1 MAAKHPAY
9 TLIQETP
16 DWIAVSKAAGV
27 LSIPDREQSE
37 PSLRDLLAPRYGRL
51 FTVHRLDR
59 ETSGL
64 ILFARNEESHKFFS
78 GLFEGR
84 QMQKW
89 YVGLVLGSP
98 QPSSGSII
106 QPILEHPVRKGYMV
120 IHAKGKLAHTDYEL
134 VESFTR
140 YSWLRFQIHTGRT
153 HQIRVHAQFLG
164 TPLVADPLYGDGKPF
179 LLSDIKRK
187 FNLSKNEEAE
197 KPLIGRVALHAHQ
210 LAFTDADGTHIQL
223 EAPIPKDLEA
233 SLKQLRRR
241 NS

>member
-1 MAAKHPAY
+1 MAVKHPAF

-16 DWIAVSKAAGV
+16 NWIAVNKASGV

-37 PSLRDLLAPRYGRL
+37 PSLRDLLIPRFGSM

-64 ILFARNEESHKFFS
+64 ILFARNEASHKFFS

-89 YVGLVLGSP
+89 YVGLTLGSP
-98 QPSSGSII
+98 QPPIGTII
-106 QPILEHPVRKGYMV
+106 QPIQEHPVRKGYMV

-134 VESFTR
+134 LESFTR

-187 FNLSKNEEAE
+187 FNLSKNEETE
-197 KPLIGRVALHAHQ
+197 KPLINRVALHAHR
-210 LAFTDADGTHIQL
+210 LEFTDADGTLVRL

-233 SLKQLRRR
+233 SLKQLRK
-241 NS
+241 STS

>member
-1 MAAKHPAY
+1 MAVKHPAY
-9 TLIQETP
+9 TLIHETP
-16 DWIAVSKAAGV
+16 DWIAVHKAAGV

-37 PSLRDLLAPRYGRL
+37 PSLRDLMTPQFGRL

-64 ILFARNEESHKFFS
+64 ILFARNEVAHKFFS

-84 QMQKW
+84 QMKKW
-89 YVGLVLGSP
+89 YVGLVLGTP
-98 QPSSGSII
+98 YPSSGSIE
-106 QPILEHPVRKGYMV
+106 QPIQEHHVRKGYMV
-120 IHAKGKLAHTDYEL
+120 IHAKGKMAHTDYEVL
-134 VESFTR
+134 ESFTR
-140 YSWLRFQIHTGRT
+140 YSWVRFQIHTGRT

-187 FNLSKNEEAE
+187 FNLSKNEETE
-197 KPLIGRVALHAHQ
+197 KPLINRVALHAHQ
-210 LAFTDADGTHIQL
+210 LEFTDADGTLIQL
-223 EAPIPKDLEA
+223 EAPIPKDLVA
-233 SLKQLRRR
+233 TLKQLRRR